1 MAAEEPMG
9 VPAAGVGSKNV
20 ATAMQYVKAVE
31 NGATGEALSKFLHPE
46 VTHYD
51 LPNRFNPAGK
61 VSDLAG
67 MLAAAERGQSVL
79 RSQKYD
85 VLSSLEQGDTVVL
98 EIDWIGKLAIPMAGI
113 PAGGELHARI
123 ATFLELQD
131 GLVILQRDYVCYD
144 PF

>member
-98 EIDWIGKLAIPMAGI
+98 E
-113 PAGGELHARI
+113 
-123 ATFLELQD
+123 
-131 GLVILQRDYVCYD
+131 
-144 PF
+144 

>member
-1 MAAEEPMG
+1 MG
-9 VPAAGVGSKNV
+9 TPAVGVGSKNV
-20 ATAMQYVKAVE
+20 SAAMQYVKAVE
-31 NGATGEALSKFLHPE
+31 GGATGDTLSKFLHPE

-61 VSDLAG
+61 VSDRAG
-67 MLAAAERGQSVL
+67 MLAAAERGQTVL
-79 RSQKYD
+79 RAQKYD
-85 VLSSLEQGDTVVL
+85 VLSTLEQGNTVVL

-123 ATFLELQD
+123 ATFLEFQD

>member
-1 MAAEEPMG
+1 MG
-9 VPAAGVGSKNV
+9 TSAVGSASKNV
-20 ATAMQYVKAVE
+20 TAAIQYVKAVE
-31 NGATGEALSKFLHPE
+31 NGATGEALLKFLHPE
-46 VTHYD
+46 ITHYD

-61 VSDLAG
+61 VSERAG

-79 RSQKYD
+79 RNQKYD
-85 VLSSLEQGDTVVL
+85 VLSTLEQDNTVVL

-123 ATFLELQD
+123 ATFLEFQD

>member
-1 MAAEEPMG
+1 MGTPAVGLRSKHVALAE
-9 VPAAGVGSKNV
+9 
-20 ATAMQYVKAVE
+20 QYLKAVE
-31 NGATGEALSKFLHPE
+31 GGATGNALAKFLHPE

-51 LPNRFNPAGK
+51 LPNRFNPTGK
-61 VSDLAG
+61 VSDRTG
-67 MLAAAERGQSVL
+67 MLAAAERGQTVL

-85 VLSSLEQGDTVVL
+85 VLSALEEGNTVVL
-98 EIDWIGKLAIPMAGI
+98 EIDWLGKLAIPMAGI

-123 ATFLELQD
+123 ATFLEFQE